1 MNKLNLFLILISS
14 IIFSLMTKV
23 VEGACNYNFNDNS
36 NKGKEQKK
44 IMCNSSTIGSTKL
57 RQNSFLKSIARI
69 TSLATKTQAQILKNS
84 KDINQNKKN
93 NKKLEAAVDP
103 GKDEDTSDACKQY
116 PEAC

>member
-44 IMCNSSTIGSTKL
+44 
-57 RQNSFLKSIARI
+57 
-69 TSLATKTQAQILKNS
+69 
-84 KDINQNKKN
+84 
-93 NKKLEAAVDP
+93 
-103 GKDEDTSDACKQY
+103 
-116 PEAC
+116 